1 MTMSID
7 WLQMARRPSGLSR
20 ALIGARLKSA
30 IFNRHSTTAI
40 ANPTPQIDSLNPQ
53 IDNRQSTHFNPQ
65 SQSTIDNHNR
75 QSTISTD
82 NRQSQSASGSR
93 QTGNHHSAV
102 RNR

>member
-7 WLQMARRPSGLSR
+7 RLQMVRRPSGLSR
-20 ALIGARLKSA
+20 AFIGARLKPA

-40 ANPTPQIDSLNPQ
+40 VNPTPQIVNPTPQIDSLNPQ
-53 IDNRQSTHFNPQ
+53 IDNRQSQ
-65 SQSTIDNHNR
+65 SANRQS

-82 NRQSQSASGSR
+82 NRQSQSESGSR

>member
-53 IDNRQSTHFNPQ
+53 IDNRHISIN
-65 SQSTIDNHNR
+65 NLNR
-75 QSTISTD
+75 QSTVSIRKRQST
-82 NRQSQSASGSR
+82 NRQSPFRSPQSIGL
-93 QTGNHHSAV
+93 
-102 RNR
+102 